1 MKLVVDDKIPYIR
14 EALEEMADE
23 VVYLPGSGIGASDV
37 RDADALIVRT
47 RTRCDEALLG
57 GSRVGFVATATI
69 GYDHLDTNYLER
81 AGIKWMNCPG
91 CNASSV
97 AQYVRSALI
106 LLKRERGLRP
116 EKSVLGVVGCGH
128 VGSKVHDLAREMGFE
143 VVVSDPP
150 LGLHCDLRA
159 CDVITYHVP
168 LTHDGPYPTFHMA
181 DEAFLTSLTR
191 RPILINTSRGG
202 VVDNDALLRALRSG
216 QVAEAVVDVWEG
228 EPEVNLELLERVFI
242 GTPHIAGYS
251 ADGKVNADNM
261 VIEGLCRHFGI
272 ENRWH
277 IEPPEVSIR
286 LSDND
291 TKDDQFL
298 RYYNPREDSDRL
310 KCAPKQFEFF
320 RGNYPLRREKKC

>member
-1 MKLVVDDKIPYIR
+1 M
-14 EALEEMADE
+14 
-23 VVYLPGSGIGASDV
+23 
-37 RDADALIVRT
+37 
-47 RTRCDEALLG
+47 
-57 GSRVGFVATATI
+57 
-69 GYDHLDTNYLER
+69 
-81 AGIKWMNCPG
+81 
-91 CNASSV
+91 
-97 AQYVRSALI
+97 
-106 LLKRERGLRP
+106 
-116 EKSVLGVVGCGH
+116 
-128 VGSKVHDLAREMGFE
+128 
-143 VVVSDPP
+143 
-150 LGLHCDLRA
+150 
-159 CDVITYHVP
+159 
-168 LTHDGPYPTFHMA
+168 
-181 DEAFLTSLTR
+181 
-191 RPILINTSRGG
+191 
-202 VVDNDALLRALRSG
+202 LRALRSG

-228 EPEVNLELLERVFI
+228 EPEVNRELLERVFI

-291 TKDDQFL
+291 TKEDQFL